1 MLCGCALLGL
11 GLYLC
16 FEPSMRSY
24 AHTSGDLQEYY
35 IALYCLIGIG
45 GLMMLVGFLGCCG
58 ACAESR
64 ILLGMFFTFL
74 LLICVVEVGGGFYA
88 YLQREELKVLVT
100 DSMTQTIKDVYGE
113 DQVVNEAVDS
123 MQQGQAILIGL
134 LLCCLWHEL
143 LKGQD
148 KSLLLFLSS
157 EELTE
162 AGRQSP
168 NFNTTFHEKN
178 PRQTAGV
185 LWSIWTRDW
194 LASKYS
200 NIPESCCIAESCTP
214 PSAVEALSKLFAGD
228 TNVIIYTEGCSS
240 KLFKKLEQ
248 HTVILAGLTI
258 GIGVVQ
264 LLGMVFS
271 CCLCVAIG
279 RQDREQQYI

>member
-1 MLCGCALLGL
+1 MGSNACVSCVKYLMFAFNFLFWLCGCALLGL

-123 MQQGQAILIGL
+123 MQQGLE
-134 LLCCLWHEL
+134 CC
-143 LKGQD
+143 GA
-148 KSLLLFLSS
+148 S
-157 EELTE
+157 
-162 AGRQSP
+162 GP
-168 NFNTTFHEKN
+168 
-178 PRQTAGV
+178 G
-185 LWSIWTRDW
+185 DW

>member
-1 MLCGCALLGL
+1 MANACVTCVKYLMFAFNFLFWLCGCALLGL

-24 AHTSGDLQEYY
+24 AQTSGNLQEYY

-64 ILLGMFFTFL
+64 ILLGLFFTFL

-88 YLQREELKVLVT
+88 YTNKEELQKLVT
-100 DSMTQTIKDVYGE
+100 ESMTKTVKEVYGQ
-113 DQVVNEAVDS
+113 DQVVTTAFDS
-123 MQQGQAILIGL
+123 MQQGLE
-134 LLCCLWHEL
+134 CCGANGVSDWV
-143 LKGQD
+143 G
-148 KSLLLFLSS
+148 S
-157 EELTE
+157 TY
-162 AGRQSP
+162 GRVP
-168 NFNTTFHEKN
+168 
-178 PRQTAGV
+178 P
-185 LWSIWTRDW
+185 
-194 LASKYS
+194 
-200 NIPESCCIAESCTP
+200 SCCIDEVCEVPTIPAII
-214 PSAVEALSKLFAGD
+214 SKIFGQGDVVIHIRGCAGELF
-228 TNVIIYTEGCSS
+228 T
-240 KLFKKLEQ
+240 LLEQ

-279 RQDREQQYI
+279 RQDREKEYI